1 MTKMH
6 LLWFCAFSPHAGF
19 GLDGWAG
26 PRTGH
31 GYDWTMPELW
41 QDMVRALERA
51 KFDLILLGDSL
62 AVPGTY
68 QGRMDAYL
76 RYAEHAPFHDP
87 SPLVAILAAATQR
100 IGLALTL
107 STTFYPPFLLARLL
121 TTLDHLSRGRIAWN
135 VVTSY
140 KREEA
145 LNFGYQEMLDH
156 DQRYDRAD
164 EYLDLCT
171 QLWASWAPDAV
182 VMDPRTNTFADPTKV
197 RAIDFAGTHYRSR
210 GPLNATPSPQGHP
223 VILQAGTSER
233 GQEFAARHAEAII
246 VGRETPEEMKR
257 FYDAFKARMR
267 KFGRAPGA
275 CKLFFLV
282 KPIIGDTDEAAQ
294 QAADAL
300 YATAPVEAGLAA
312 LSTLLQIDLSTY
324 ALDQPLPDS
333 LQRRA
338 TQGIRSQLDKFYVP
352 GRTPTLR
359 EIATRKVS
367 LDSMPFIGTP
377 QRVADSMARTM
388 EAIGG
393 DGFAIRQGL
402 WPGYVGPFVEQ
413 VIPLLQQRGV
423 VRREYTGTT
432 LREHLQEF

>member
-26 PRTGH
+26 PHTGT
-31 GYDWTMPELW
+31 GYDWTQPELW
-41 QDMVRALERA
+41 QDMAVALERA

-100 IGLALTL
+100 LGVALTL

-140 KREEA
+140 KHEEA
-145 LNFGYQEMLDH
+145 LNFGSQEMLEH

-164 EYLDLCT
+164 EYLALCA

-182 VMDPRTNTFADPTKV
+182 VMDPQTQTFADPTKV
-197 RAIDFAGTHYRSR
+197 RTIDFAGTWFRSR
-210 GPLNATPSPQGHP
+210 GPPNATPSPQGRP

-233 GQEFAARHAEAII
+233 GQEFAARHAEAIL
-246 VGRETPEEMKR
+246 VGRETPDEMKQ
-257 FYDAFKARMR
+257 FYGTFKARMR
-267 KFGRAPGA
+267 RYGRAPEE
-275 CKLFFLV
+275 CKLFFLI
-282 KPIIGDTDEAAQ
+282 KPIIGDTDAAAQ
-294 QAADAL
+294 QRADTL

-312 LSTLLQIDLSTY
+312 LSTLLQIDLATY
-324 ALDQPLPDS
+324 ALDQPLPDA

-352 GRTPTLR
+352 GRPPDAAR
-359 EIATRKVS
+359 DR
-367 LDSMPFIGTP
+367 DP
-377 QRVADSMARTM
+377 QGESRLAAVHRDAGARRRAHGADH
-388 EAIGG
+388 GG
-393 DGFAIRQGL
+393 DRGRWLCHPAGALARRG
-402 WPGYVGPFVEQ
+402 GP
-413 VIPLLQQRGV
+413 
-423 VRREYTGTT
+423 VRRAGDPPAPAA
-432 LREHLQEF
+432 RRGAA

>member
-1 MTKMH
+1 M
-6 LLWFCAFSPHAGF
+6 
-19 GLDGWAG
+19 
-26 PRTGH
+26 
-31 GYDWTMPELW
+31 
-41 QDMVRALERA
+41 
-51 KFDLILLGDSL
+51 
-62 AVPGTY
+62 
-68 QGRMDAYL
+68 
-76 RYAEHAPFHDP
+76 
-87 SPLVAILAAATQR
+87 AAATRR
-100 IGLALTL
+100 IGLAATL

-145 LNFGYQEMLDH
+145 LNFGYQDLLDH

-164 EYLDLCT
+164 EYLELCA

-182 VMDPRTNTFADPTKV
+182 VMDPRTDTFADPTKV
-197 RAIDFAGTHYRSR
+197 RPIDFEGTYYRSR
-210 GPLNATPSPQGHP
+210 GPLNATPSPQGRP

-233 GQEFAARHAEAII
+233 GQAFAAQHAEAII
-246 VGRETPEEMKR
+246 VGRETPGEMKR
-257 FYDAFKARMR
+257 FYDAFKARMDRLGR
-267 KFGRAPGA
+267 KPEA
-275 CKLFFLV
+275 CKLFFLI

-294 QAADAL
+294 QMADAL
-300 YATAPVEAGLAA
+300 YAHAPVEAGLAA
-312 LSTLLQIDLSTY
+312 LSTLLQIDLSSY
-324 ALDQPLPDS
+324 ALDQPLPAE

-367 LDSMPFIGTP
+367 LDSLPFVGTA
-377 QRVADSMARTM
+377 QRVAESLAQTL
-388 EAIGG
+388 EAVGG

-413 VIPLLQQRGV
+413 VVPLLQQRGV
-423 VRREYTGTT
+423 ARAEYTGTT